1 VAYICH
7 VWSWKQCRVVAV
19 ELLIREIARRGVG
32 ALPITLAPTQPW
44 IHSLPRQTPP
54 TTKNHIASSYT
65 SRHETAS
72 FSGISRPGS
81 VFIISEEEVIQ

>member
-32 ALPITLAPTQPW
+32 ALPITLAVDTFTT
-44 IHSLPRQTPP
+44 TPD
-54 TTKNHIASSYT
+54 TTNN
-65 SRHETAS
+65 
-72 FSGISRPGS
+72 
-81 VFIISEEEVIQ
+81 